1 MNENKSKYIDELY
14 SYIQAR
20 YLWQFFPREWDREAN
35 INGIISDI
43 INILID
49 NPINFNDPIEKY
61 FYAEAKV
68 VAEELKEKFKW
79 INELEKQEIIDILN
93 KVKEKL
99 IEVLIE
105 ESQNPELKKK
115 SY

>member
-1 MNENKSKYIDELY
+1 MSDIKPEYIDQLY
-14 SYIQAR
+14 NYIQAR
-20 YLWQFFPREWDREAN
+20 YLWQFFPREWDRQEN

-43 INILID
+43 INILTD
-49 NPINFNDPIEKY
+49 NPINFENPIEKY

-68 VAEELKEKFKW
+68 VAEELKDKFKW
-79 INELEKQEIIDILN
+79 INELEEQQIIDILT

-99 IEVLIE
+99 IDILIE

-115 SY
+115 KY